1 MSAPFTPSGA
11 QRAGKRRLRPWRLA
25 RHSAVT
31 VALGAVLL
39 GTPVQASEVAVGVGA
54 DVWTAGG
61 SSGLFSFT
69 ADFLWSALP
78 SLELGARSGLFF
90 VTPGS
95 LDSGTA
101 GIPLD
106 FQLRGVVGAFYL
118 EGMAGPWFF
127 FSGTVVRAHVGM
139 GFGWRPGPF
148 RLGAEVAYLTGGAEF
163 GVRFAFAF

>member
-1 MSAPFTPSGA
+1 MPAHTVRKRSLRFFPVARATASSTLLLVALLLATPS
-11 QRAGKRRLRPWRLA
+11 
-25 RHSAVT
+25 
-31 VALGAVLL
+31 
-39 GTPVQASEVAVGVGA
+39 QASEVAVGVGA
-54 DVWTAGG
+54 DIWTAGG

-69 ADFLWSALP
+69 ADFLWTALP
-78 SLELGARSGLFF
+78 GFELGARSGLFF

-106 FQLRGVVGAFYL
+106 IQLRGVVGAFYL

-139 GFGWRPGPF
+139 GFGWRSGPF
-148 RLGAEVAYLTGGAEF
+148 RIGAEVAYLTGGAEL
-163 GVRFAFAF
+163 GARFAFAF